1 MKKAKEKRRTF
12 EGIDASCFQH
22 PADLEAMKKLARM
35 PSLQRLM
42 RRISVSYMEK
52 MFRMLNTAER
62 VRVSPKQCPSLYRMF
77 EDACQVLDIPEVP
90 EIYLAT
96 SYSINAFSFGM
107 QKYTVILT
115 SSLVDLLSEEELLS
129 VIGHELSHIKC
140 NHMMY
145 RTLLYLLTFVGV
157 EIFGSL
163 FKIAAITFFPLEMK
177 LRAWER
183 KAELSADRGSLLVVQ
198 NPGVVQSALVKLSG
212 ASQKLFPSINMKEIL
227 RQADDLRD
235 MDEETLLR
243 AMKVYHTA
251 FRTHPFPIVRIKDI
265 HNWSQ
270 SNQYRRILKGDYPRL
285 ISTKDQHSA
294 SEPQSK

>member
-1 MKKAKEKRRTF
+1 MAKKKETKRRSF
-12 EGIDASCFQH
+12 PAIDARCFQH
-22 PADLEAMKKLARM
+22 PADLEAMNKLARM
-35 PSLQRLM
+35 PSVQRLM
-42 RRISVSYMEK
+42 RRVSVSYMEK

-62 VRVSPKQCPSLYRMF
+62 VRVTSRQCPSIYNLF
-77 EDACQVLDIPEVP
+77 KEACQILDIAVIP

-96 SYSINAFSFGM
+96 VYSTNAFSFGM
-107 QKYTVILT
+107 EKYTVILT
-115 SSLVDLLSEEELLS
+115 SGLVDLLTPEELLS

-157 EIFGSL
+157 EIFGTL

-177 LRAWER
+177 LRSWER

-198 NPGVVQSALVKLSG
+198 NPDIVQSALVKLAG
-212 ASQKLFPSINMKEIL
+212 ASRSLLSSINMKEIL
-227 RQADDLRD
+227 KQADDLKD
-235 MDEETLLR
+235 MDEEVLLR

-251 FRTHPFPIVRIKDI
+251 FRSHPFPIVRIKEL

-270 SNQYRRILKGDYPRL
+270 SNQYKRIQKGDYPRM
-285 ISTKDQHSA
+285 
-294 SEPQSK
+294 P

>member
-1 MKKAKEKRRTF
+1 MTTRKTKSRRRQF
-12 EGIDASCFQH
+12 PEIDGSCFQH
-22 PADLEAMKKLARM
+22 PSDLDAMKKLARM

-62 VRVSPKQCPSLYRMF
+62 VRVTPKQCPSVYNLF
-77 EDACQVLDIPEVP
+77 KESCQILDIPEVP

-96 SYSINAFSFGM
+96 AYSTTAFSFGM
-107 QKYTVILT
+107 ERYTVILT
-115 SSLVDLLSEEELLS
+115 SGLVDLLTEEELLT

-145 RTLLYLLTFVGV
+145 RTLLYLLTYVGV
-157 EIFGSL
+157 EIFGAI

-177 LRAWER
+177 LRSWER

-198 NPGVVQSALVKLSG
+198 NAKVVQSTLVKLAG
-212 ASQKLFPSINMKEIL
+212 ASRSLLPTINIKEIL
-227 RQADDLRD
+227 KQADDLRG
-235 MDEETLLR
+235 MDEEALLR

-251 FRTHPFPIVRIKDI
+251 FRSHPFPIVRIKEL

-270 SNQYRRILKGDYPRL
+270 SNQYRRILKGDYPH
-285 ISTKDQHSA
+285 INK
-294 SEPQSK
+294 

>member
-1 MKKAKEKRRTF
+1 MAKKGERKRKTF
-12 EGIDASCFQH
+12 QEIDASCFQH
-22 PADLEAMKKLARM
+22 PSDLEAMRKLARM

-62 VRVSPKQCPSLYRMF
+62 VRVTPRQCEPLYRMF
-77 EDACQVLDIPEVP
+77 EKACGILDIAEVP

-157 EIFGSL
+157 EIFGTI

-177 LRAWER
+177 LRSWER

-198 NPGVVQSALVKLSG
+198 NPAVVESALVKLSG
-212 ASQKLFPSINMKEIL
+212 ASQKLFSSINMKEIL
-227 RQADDLRD
+227 KQADDLRN
-235 MDEETLLR
+235 MDEESLIR

-251 FRTHPFPIVRIKDI
+251 FRSHPFPIVRIKEI

-270 SNQYRRILKGDYPRL
+270 SNQYRRILKGDYPRV
-285 ISTKDQHSA
+285 S
-294 SEPQSK
+294 